1 MIMKKISNA
10 QTAEDE
16 ALTCL
21 CVTSATQPRTAMNYA
36 KKETGTIIK
45 NTAQQKLTKYLKGFF
60 LKKTGRIKIIIVI
73 MLNCFSHL
81 RSKIE
86 NHMP

>member
-1 MIMKKISNA
+1 MVMKKISNA

-60 LKKTGRIKIIIVI
+60 FQRRLVE
-73 MLNCFSHL
+73 L
-81 RSKIE
+81 R
-86 NHMP
+86 

>member
-21 CVTSATQPRTAMNYA
+21 CVTSVTQPRTAMNYA

-45 NTAQQKLTKYLKGFF
+45 NTVQQRLTKYLKGFF
-60 LKKTGRIKIIIVI
+60 FYRRL
-73 MLNCFSHL
+73 LEL
-81 RSKIE
+81 R
-86 NHMP
+86 

>member
-45 NTAQQKLTKYLKGFF
+45 NTAQQNLTKYLKGFF
-60 LKKTGRIKIIIVI
+60 FQRRLVE
-73 MLNCFSHL
+73 L
-81 RSKIE
+81 R
-86 NHMP
+86 

>member
-1 MIMKKISNA
+1 MIMKTISNA

-45 NTAQQKLTKYLKGFF
+45 TTAQQKLTEYLKGFF
-60 LKKTGRIKIIIVI
+60 
-73 MLNCFSHL
+73 F
-81 RSKIE
+81 
-86 NHMP
+86 

>member
-1 MIMKKISNA
+1 MVMKKISNA

-60 LKKTGRIKIIIVI
+60 
-73 MLNCFSHL
+73 F
-81 RSKIE
+81 
-86 NHMP
+86 

>member
-1 MIMKKISNA
+1 MIMKKISNV

-36 KKETGTIIK
+36 KKETGRIIK

-60 LKKTGRIKIIIVI
+60 
-73 MLNCFSHL
+73 F
-81 RSKIE
+81 
-86 NHMP
+86 

>member
-1 MIMKKISNA
+1 MVMKKISNA

-45 NTAQQKLTKYLKGFF
+45 NTAQQ
-60 LKKTGRIKIIIVI
+60 TGRIKIIIVI

>member
-1 MIMKKISNA
+1 MVIKKISNA

-60 LKKTGRIKIIIVI
+60 FQRRLVE
-73 MLNCFSHL
+73 L
-81 RSKIE
+81 R
-86 NHMP
+86 

>member
-1 MIMKKISNA
+1 MKNVMIMKKISNA

-16 ALTCL
+16 ALAWL

-45 NTAQQKLTKYLKGFF
+45 NTAQQKLTKHLKGFF
-60 LKKTGRIKIIIVI
+60 
-73 MLNCFSHL
+73 F
-81 RSKIE
+81 
-86 NHMP
+86 